1 MRGTPRDRRA
11 ERAPNV
17 EAAGLAP
24 TLEDRTQPLIYFAG
38 DFPLDRF
45 GRFFSCGVCSVCSS
59 GRKRQTVRLT
69 STNLLV
75 KD

>member
-24 TLEDRTQPLIYFAG
+24 TLEDRTQPLIHFAG

-45 GRFFSCGVCSVCSS
+45 GHFFPAASARFAPAAAN
-59 GRKRQTVRLT
+59 GRPF
-69 STNLLV
+69 
-75 KD
+75 D